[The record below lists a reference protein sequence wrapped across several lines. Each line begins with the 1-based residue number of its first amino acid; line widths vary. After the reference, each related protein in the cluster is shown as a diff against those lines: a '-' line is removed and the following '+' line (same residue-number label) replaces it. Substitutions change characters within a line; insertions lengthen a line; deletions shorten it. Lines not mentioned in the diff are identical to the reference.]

1 MAHAWQNAESGK
13 RRYSKSPLK
22 LRNDKLKLCALVSA
36 VCVGDIGCERFV
48 ANPRAMTAADY
59 VANSLLVGRHI
70 DAGRIAYFLTRD
82 EFNKGEFLP
91 IEIYDVVIKQETK
104 SGFLEF
110 DILAGQ
116 ILVKAD
122 TLIYWK

>member
-13 RRYSKSPLK
+13 RRYSKSSLK
-22 LRNDKLKLCALVSA
+22 LRNDKLKLGASISA
-36 VCVGDIGCERFV
+36 VCIGDIDVEKLVG
-48 ANPRAMTAADY
+48 NPCTMTAADY
-59 VANSLLVGRHI
+59 VKNKVLVGEHI
-70 DAGRIAYFLTRD
+70 DAGQAAYFLTRD

-91 IEIYDVVIKQETK
+91 VEIYDVVLKQEAK
-104 SGFLEF
+104 SGLLEF
-110 DILAGQ
+110 DVLAGL